1 MGAPVP
7 SLARCTTRAGMC
19 AGHGA
24 AHRLPARARP
34 TACPPPSHAALQD
47 LAFVQAMGRR
57 IDAAHRQLDGHLEV
71 LLTRALQQKAWPAVT
86 QCLHALLEL
95 GDAGRAAAALRA
107 VVVAPV
113 VAGAIARA
121 QQGACGVGGGFFG
134 GGLVLV
140 PGSCKACRAH
150 DPGAWHDRPSAAP
163 AGPSPPGALSR
174 CPPPHTHAAPAGPS
188 PPGALSAVLGGLLDE
203 LQAEAGPLLGA
214 ILAPGSVLNGVDV
227 LGAGVLAEV
236 SQQLAD
242 KMPGEGRITRVLV
255 CV

>member
-1 MGAPVP
+1 M
-7 SLARCTTRAGMC
+7 
-19 AGHGA
+19 
-24 AHRLPARARP
+24 
-34 TACPPPSHAALQD
+34 
-47 LAFVQAMGRR
+47 QAMGRR

-163 AGPSPPGALSR
+163 AGPSPPGALS
-174 CPPPHTHAAPAGPS
+174 
-188 PPGALSAVLGGLLDE
+188 AVLGGLLDE